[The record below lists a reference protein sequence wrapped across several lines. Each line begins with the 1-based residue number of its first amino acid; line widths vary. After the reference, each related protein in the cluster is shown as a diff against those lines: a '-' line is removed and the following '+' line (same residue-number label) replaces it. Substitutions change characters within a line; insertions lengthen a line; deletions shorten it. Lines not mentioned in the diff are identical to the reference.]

1 MLAGWA
7 QVEGISEQPAIE
19 RCGLLSVN
27 QATCHHTSPVTP
39 SCPIHTTM
47 RLFQPVPCTEFKIL
61 NLTSQTVF
69 IVFLGLLYDFGAT
82 AIPCFVDY
90 FTVEPSRAKSHFTQS
105 SLKDVCKYFSLIFNR
120 FVTKLLLLTK
130 ATLLQW

>member
-1 MLAGWA
+1 ML
-7 QVEGISEQPAIE
+7 
-19 RCGLLSVN
+19 CGDREVPWHNALIPSVPY
-27 QATCHHTSPVTP
+27 TD
-39 SCPIHTTM
+39 
-47 RLFQPVPCTEFKIL
+47 FEIL

>member
-1 MLAGWA
+1 MFLSAAAAAGGKIA
-7 QVEGISEQPAIE
+7 AEHNVLIP
-19 RCGLLSVN
+19 SVPY
-27 QATCHHTSPVTP
+27 TD
-39 SCPIHTTM
+39 
-47 RLFQPVPCTEFKIL
+47 FEIL

-69 IVFLGLLYDFGAT
+69 IVFLGLLYDFGAPP
-82 AIPCFVDY
+82 IPCFVDY